1 MKDLSDL
8 KEFVTENE
16 IIKSYDWEFFKTD
29 SLKVAGGKDEFD
41 ECTEYIASNSNE
53 YEFIVSKQLYDE
65 TCEDSAYVG
74 LNYGL
79 NSRYTINVRDQYQIM
94 LIEKTGLNFTEDE
107 KNKRGLKLT
116 GYDNKYEL
124 LVYDSVGKKTIK
136 YKVTKVKEV
145 NGYHPIL

>member
-1 MKDLSDL
+1 
-8 KEFVTENE
+8 
-16 IIKSYDWEFFKTD
+16 
-29 SLKVAGGKDEFD
+29 
-41 ECTEYIASNSNE
+41 
-53 YEFIVSKQLYDE
+53 
-65 TCEDSAYVG
+65 
-74 LNYGL
+74 
-79 NSRYTINVRDQYQIM
+79 M